1 MIKKLSLF
9 VLIITTLCTI
19 CGCTAQ
25 KEAEQKEPVQEEP
38 VQEEMGVQITGAF
51 MTLQDSYDKG
61 LLSRD
66 DIMEICYHAFGK
78 VYEVPEGT
86 EDFYDRSCWVQ
97 VDYTPVNGT
106 IPELNAQIEEDIQ
119 NSYSAI
125 YSYDYPEKIE
135 VSYYGQYNNLYI
147 VRLDSEDWSYEDGFS
162 AVNFDGIVWQETSPA
177 FSVFYYLKGGFMSLQ
192 DSYDKS
198 LLSRDDIM
206 EICYH
211 AFGKVYEV
219 PEGTKDFYDRSRWV
233 QVDYTPVNGTIPEL
247 DAQIEEDIQ
256 NSYSAIYSYDY
267 PEKIE
272 VSYYGQYNNL
282 YVVRLD
288 SEDWSYGD
296 GFSAVNFD
304 GIVWYEPAPNFEVF
318 YYFE

>member
-1 MIKKLSLF
+1 MIKKTGF
-9 VLIITTLCTI
+9 AALIIIALCTF
-19 CGCTAQ
+19 CGCTTQ
-25 KEAEQKEPVQEEP
+25 KEAEQKEPVQEET
-38 VQEEMGVQITGAF
+38 GVQATGAF
-51 MTLQDSYDKG
+51 MTLQD
-61 LLSRD
+61 
-66 DIMEICYHAFGK
+66 A
-78 VYEVPEGT
+78 
-86 EDFYDRSCWVQ
+86 
-97 VDYTPVNGT
+97 
-106 IPELNAQIEEDIQ
+106 
-119 NSYSAI
+119 
-125 YSYDYPEKIE
+125 
-135 VSYYGQYNNLYI
+135 
-147 VRLDSEDWSYEDGFS
+147 
-162 AVNFDGIVWQETSPA
+162 
-177 FSVFYYLKGGFMSLQ
+177 
-192 DSYDKS
+192 YDKS

-219 PEGTKDFYDRSRWV
+219 PEGTEDYYDRSRWV

-256 NSYSAIYSYDY
+256 KSYSAIYSYDY

-296 GFSAVNFD
+296 GFGTVNFD
-304 GIVWYEPAPNFEVF
+304 GIVWYESAPNFEVF